1 MYEGEG
7 RCEPD
12 VHPNPRFHSTPRPET
27 QGLTMMTTQLR
38 TAQLGETSLE
48 MTRLGS
54 GAWAIG
60 GGGWKFGW
68 GPQGDEESIDAIRR
82 APGLGINCSRPEVA
96 GRVVVHS
103 LKRDSILRE
112 AEASLERLGIDAID
126 LYQIHWPDPGS
137 DTDEG
142 WSALAELKQERV
154 VHHTGVSNFDVEQ
167 LRRIGQIAPVET
179 LQPQYSLIDRDVARE
194 ILPLCEREGI
204 GVIVYSHQVDP
215 IPPAAGLELTDED
228 AAGIEGSAR

>member
-1 MYEGEG
+1 M
-7 RCEPD
+7 
-12 VHPNPRFHSTPRPET
+12 T
-27 QGLTMMTTQLR
+27 TTQLR

-48 MTRLGS
+48 MTRLGF

-60 GGGWKFGW
+60 RGGWKFGW
-68 GPQGDEESIDAIRR
+68 GPQDDEESIDAIRR
-82 APGLGINCSRPEVA
+82 APDLGINCSRPEVA
-96 GRVVVHS
+96 GRIVVHS

-112 AEASLERLGIDAID
+112 AEASPERLGIDAID

-142 WSALAELKQERV
+142 SSALAELKQERV
-154 VHHTGVSNFDVEQ
+154 VHHTGLSNFDVEQ
-167 LRRIGQIAPVET
+167 LRRIGEIAPVET

-215 IPPAAGLELTDED
+215 IPPAACLELTDQD